1 MYLHISL
8 SLLKKKDFLVVEMM
22 IAVPPP
28 PPRVA
33 EGEWL
38 YFGV

>member
-1 MYLHISL
+1 VYLHISL
-8 SLLKKKDFLVVEMM
+8 SLLKKKDFLMVEMM
-22 IAVPPP
+22 IAVPP